1 MLDQA
6 KGNAPDIVIMDGS
19 QASSFLRDTLATGTT
34 AILLRRT
41 DFLSESPEW
50 RK

>member
-1 MLDQA
+1 VLKQA
-6 KGNAPDIVIMDGS
+6 NGNSPDTVIMDGS
-19 QASSFLRDTLATGTT
+19 NASTLLRDKLATGTT

-41 DFLSESPEW
+41 DFFSESPEW